1 MIGCIAPVADA
12 RLVLD
17 TNELQDAI
25 WVDRTE
31 VAAVMAGAREG
42 RFSTPPPLA
51 IAHSLLN
58 AWLSGLA

>member
-1 MIGCIAPVADA
+1 VADA